1 MLLLILLL
9 VVTLVLMIF
18 VILCMWNVAL
28 HFVHITE
35 QWLLNFR
42 DKVAHVIVHPEV
54 KNWLKYARFEQK
66 NQFIS
71 SARSIYERA
80 VEYFGDENIDEKLL
94 IAFAKFEE
102 AQREVSVVVVCV
114 VVGNILRL
122 LK

>member
-1 MLLLILLL
+1 
-9 VVTLVLMIF
+9 
-18 VILCMWNVAL
+18 
-28 HFVHITE
+28 
-35 QWLLNFR
+35 LNFR